1 MHANERK
8 IIVFWLFITSIGGFM
23 ATADSLSAKKTFQIT
38 QGINLNEWLEK
49 KDLNLIQMD
58 TLVTHEKIFLLKR
71 LGFDHVR
78 IPVSE
83 GNLFDK
89 DLNYRESMMETFL
102 DRVDYCI
109 ANNVKVIIDLHV
121 TRNHRFGVEDNA
133 LFTSEREIEHFMK
146 VWGKLQDVL
155 SRYSTDSLAYEC
167 LNEPAAPKKKH
178 FLWNE
183 VLRKWVDF
191 IRQKEPKRFLFIGSN
206 RGNQLWTFKYLDIP
220 RDDLYLVLTF
230 HFYQP
235 SLFTHYKTPWSKHA
249 FYDGPVHY
257 PGKTLLPEE
266 YAQLPE
272 TLQYEYKYTQ
282 ENYNKDFIS
291 KEIQKVIN
299 VAKKYNL
306 QINLGEFGCQRT
318 VTDSSRYQWFR
329 DVVDVMNENNISYTL
344 WGMNGAGFG
353 IWNKNQKLDS
363 LMLLSISERVK

>member
-1 MHANERK
+1 M
-8 IIVFWLFITSIGGFM
+8 SGFA
-23 ATADSLSAKKTFQIT
+23 ATAAPLFPEKTFQIR

-49 KDLNLIQMD
+49 KDLDLVRMDSLI
-58 TLVTHEKIFLLKR
+58 THEKILLLKR

-78 IPVSE
+78 IPIRE
-83 GNLFDK
+83 DNLFDEK
-89 DLNYRESMMETFL
+89 LNYRGSIMEILL

-109 ANNVKVIIDLHV
+109 ANNIKVIIDLHV
-121 TRNHRFGVEDNA
+121 TKNHRFGAEDNA
-133 LFTSEREIEHFMK
+133 LFTSEREIEHFMR
-146 VWGKLQDVL
+146 VWKKLQDVL
-155 SRYSTDSLAYEC
+155 YRYSTDSLAYEC

-183 VLRKWVDF
+183 ILRKWVDF
-191 IRQKEPKRFLFIGSN
+191 IRQKEPERYLFIGSN
-206 RGNQLWTFKYLDIP
+206 RGNQLWTFKYLDVP
-220 RDDLYLVLTF
+220 RDDPYLVLTF

-249 FYDGPVHY
+249 FYDGPIHY
-257 PGKTLLPEE
+257 PGKTLLPDE

-272 TLQYEYKYTQ
+272 PLQYEYKYTQ

-291 KEIQKVIN
+291 KGIQKVIS
-299 VAKKYNL
+299 VAKRYNL

-318 VTDSSRYQWFR
+318 VPDSSRYQWFR

-344 WGMNGAGFG
+344 WGMNGDGFG
-353 IWNKNQKLDS
+353 IWNINQQLDS